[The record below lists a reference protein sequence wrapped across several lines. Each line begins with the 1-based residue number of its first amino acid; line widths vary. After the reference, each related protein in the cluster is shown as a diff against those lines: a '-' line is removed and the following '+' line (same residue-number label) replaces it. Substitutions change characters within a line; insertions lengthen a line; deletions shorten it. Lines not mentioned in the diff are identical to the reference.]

1 MASILDDIPLL
12 LEAPDPEEVK
22 MWSDKLHLLLREI
35 VRLLR
40 LIEAQAGVAVWSVG
54 PFFGPDA
61 IVVGQ
66 AVPLFIVPAAAD
78 GFELTDLKV
87 SFQAGTL
94 TGATE
99 IEVHLLSSAG
109 DTLLGTS
116 ILSAVAVPL
125 DIYTVVLSSPIPI
138 VAGDRVYWDCVTA
151 GGHEAVTAVVTG
163 RQAT

>member
-1 MASILDDIPLL
+1 MGILDDIPLL

-35 VRLLR
+35 IRLLQ
-40 LIEAQAGVAVWSVG
+40 LPPEQVPGVAVWSVG
-54 PFFGPDA
+54 PFFGSGA
-61 IVVGQ
+61 IEVGQ

-94 TGATE
+94 TGDTE
-99 IEVHLLSSAG
+99 IEVHLLSGAT
-109 DTLLGTS
+109 DTVVGTS
-116 ILSAVAVPL
+116 TLTSLDVAF
-125 DIYTVVLSSPIPI
+125 DIYS
-138 VAGDRVYWDCVTA
+138 VALTPVSIATGDRVRWDCVTA